1 MNYSLM
7 NENNEIEIDDL
18 LNHFDFDID
27 IAYRLIKLMAT
38 IIII

>member
-18 LNHFDFDID
+18 LNHFDFDILPID
-27 IAYRLIKLMAT
+27 
-38 IIII
+38 